1 MNNTLEHNNYNI
13 AQDKEEIYI
22 LTEKQLQDIVKK
34 EVQLQRAIEQRDKA
48 QQQYIKAL
56 TKDKYVYVETENKS
70 ITGKI
75 AKSIVNIFEWKWKF
89 DKEKN
94 IRKRMLAEFH
104 NQMELDVAR
113 KRGLID

>member
-13 AQDKEEIYI
+13 AQDKEKIYT
-22 LTEKQLQDIVKK
+22 LTEKQLQDIVKN

-48 QQQYIKAL
+48 QQQYVKAL
-56 TKDKYVYVETENKS
+56 TKDKYIFVESENKS
-70 ITGKI
+70 IIGKI
-75 AKSIVNIFEWKWKF
+75 AKSIVNILEWKLEL

-94 IRKRMLAEFH
+94 IRKRMLAEF
-104 NQMELDVAR
+104 NKQMELDIAR